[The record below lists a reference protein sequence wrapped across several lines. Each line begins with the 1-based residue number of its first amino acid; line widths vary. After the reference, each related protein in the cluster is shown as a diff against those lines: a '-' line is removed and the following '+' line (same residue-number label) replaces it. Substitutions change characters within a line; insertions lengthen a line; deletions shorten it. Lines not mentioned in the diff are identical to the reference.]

1 MDDFDPEMMREFQEN
16 LNSMNASMGPL
27 SQALATLA
35 SQINAQASGIGKV
48 KKDLDDLGNA
58 TRAGTKQTTKKQEYE
73 DQALAMEK
81 QQQAQFKAALGTSIK
96 AIGEFSTALLSGAE
110 GFDKYGAGV
119 KSLGSAAKTAGAAFG
134 PLGMAIGQVVNIA
147 AELTAVMLKQ
157 TDAQNTFTKE
167 MNLMGGIVGITSN
180 DLTDLARDAGYAAQ
194 DLGKLSPIIK
204 SASQSL
210 ATFGTGTSDG
220 LTKMIGVFTLTD
232 DLEKDMRRYGYTL
245 EEANEQQ
252 ASYLQLQRTA
262 GINLQQRQLTE
273 AQVRKESLKYAKT
286 LVQLSELT
294 GVRAEQLKQEQDIIA
309 SDIRNKIRNMRDQND
324 VAALSKQI
332 DNETN
337 AARKEELKAKRDDIQ
352 NQIKVRQDTAQDLAG
367 LLDPKMAKDLM
378 NVIGTGTF
386 DEQTKYLSLMGV
398 KAGEL
403 QERFEGLTAGS
414 DEYKAAMGETV
425 QGIGDAVKRNVD
437 IYGES
442 MEVAENAGEIGA
454 ITGITSESIDK
465 ALVTGA
471 EGFAERYKNLPSQMD
486 ASTAKGADKQK
497 DVAAGLQVFERNV
510 RTGADEFLDS
520 INPFNGALGLST
532 LGLGFFTAALAVSTV
547 SLMGMSKGK
556 GLLSKLLGKGAGRT
570 RAPAGAVNAAG
581 EKIGGQFA
589 KAGAGNLAKNVVKGG
604 GVLAAGAAAYAG
616 YAEAE
621 ERTERAEMDYLEKS
635 RGVTDE
641 KKLQRLKDER
651 DIEISNSRKEGG
663 SKAVVGAGGA
673 VGGMMLG
680 AAIGT
685 AILPGIGTAI
695 GGLIGSG
702 LGAWAGSE
710 LGGIIG
716 ESLSTAEMEAFQ
728 ASDAEV
734 ALMTEEE
741 RNKYDELLIQ
751 GEKKME
757 QAREDAEKQLAA
769 TKQGIA
775 DAVSSGLYDKDW
787 IGDSEVD
794 YEVLAQ
800 MREEGT
806 LTSAMLEGILA
817 DGDINAEAKGLVQ
830 KELDALLKLEGKT
843 PEPAGEDKE
852 KSFAEMTREELWA
865 HFEEVGKVEQDVA
878 DKQAQTMLDA
888 SKVVEEMVGSGS
900 ATSPI
905 DPETGIIEVAEAIE
919 KAIPKEV
926 SIPKEEVAVVKEE
939 VAIPKEEVAVV
950 KVEEQVAKATEA
962 LSKTVETSIVKQ
974 QKPMNDATKEWIAYA
989 DSEKGQTEMAEKK
1002 AERTAKMAE
1011 MQTSAEDQLLAKQ
1024 GQYQEV
1030 VDTGQYKGKDASES
1044 VMGQA
1049 KQALR
1054 SIEETKTKR
1063 MAMAGVDSMN
1073 SINNP
1078 VVDIMPDVDEAIAE
1092 DAKANQLAQ
1101 TNSVVAEMSEYEKQ
1115 SLAMLEQQNMKL
1127 ARMENYAAETA
1138 DGTQEIAKYSNV

>member
-58 TRAGTKQTTKKQEYE
+58 TRAGTKQTTKKSEYE

-147 AELTAVMLKQ
+147 AELASVMLKQ

-167 MNLMGGIVGITSN
+167 MNLMGGIVGITTN

-532 LGLGFFTAALAVSTV
+532 LGLGAFTAALAVSTV

-570 RAPAGAVNAAG
+570 RAPVGAVNAAG
-581 EKIGGQFA
+581 EKIGGQFV
-589 KAGAGNLAKNVVKGG
+589 KGGAGNLAKNVVKGG

-635 RGVTDE
+635 RGVTDAQ
-641 KKLQRLKDER
+641 KLQRLKDER

-751 GEKKME
+751 GEAKMQ

-769 TKQGIA
+769 TKQGID

-962 LSKTVETSIVKQ
+962 LAKTVETSIVKQ
-974 QKPMNDATKEWIAYA
+974 PKPMNDATKEFVAYV
-989 DSEKGQTEMAEKK
+989 DSEEGKAEIAKK
-1002 AERTAKMAE
+1002 DAERTAKMAE
-1011 MQTSAEDQLLAKQ
+1011 METSAEDQLLAKQ

-1054 SIEETKTKR
+1054 SIEETKAKR

-1115 SLAMLEQQNMKL
+1115 SLAMLEQQNLKL